1 MKRISN
7 KQVGSKSKALE
18 DTRGLLNVP
27 GLRVTSQR
35 ALILEI
41 IRHGKE
47 HLDADEVYRRARQ
60 KQPRLSLSTVYRT
73 LQTLKKLGLI
83 EEVHFDE
90 THHHYEMKPP
100 TEHHHL
106 VCLGCGRVVEFQYP
120 LARLVKRNVAEAKN
134 FEITGSEVRMTGY
147 CPTCRESRK

>member
-1 MKRISN
+1 MRITN
-7 KQVGSKSKALE
+7 
-18 DTRGLLNVP
+18 
-27 GLRVTSQR
+27 QR

-41 IRHGKE
+41 IRQGQG

-73 LQTLKKLGLI
+73 LQTLKKLGLVD
-83 EEVHFDE
+83 EVHFDE
-90 THHHYEMKPP
+90 DHHHYEVKPA

-120 LARLVKRNVAEAKN
+120 LARLVKKNVPEARD
-134 FEITGSEVRMTGY
+134 FEIAGSEVRITGY
-147 CPTCRESRK
+147 CPACRQKEG